1 MLDIVSRRG
10 LKALQHLLLVLEY
23 DLPYAYTHVTKKE
36 PRPPPDGKAQH
47 VHRELAMFLNTTAP
61 L

>member
-36 PRPPPDGKAQH
+36 PRPPPDGK
-47 VHRELAMFLNTTAP
+47 T
-61 L
+61 